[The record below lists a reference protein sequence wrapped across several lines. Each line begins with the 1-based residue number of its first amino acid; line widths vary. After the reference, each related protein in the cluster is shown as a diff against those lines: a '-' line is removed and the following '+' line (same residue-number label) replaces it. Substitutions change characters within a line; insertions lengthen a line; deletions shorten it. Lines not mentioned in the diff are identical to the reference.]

1 MDSVFYSARFF
12 EIVDIHDFRKI
23 DFLPQTTALETII
36 DKNFRNCVL
45 AGNTYIGK
53 GTK

>member
-23 DFLPQTTALETII
+23 DFLPLMTALETIF
-36 DKNFRNCVL
+36 DKKISNCVL
-45 AGNTYIGK
+45 VGNTHIGE